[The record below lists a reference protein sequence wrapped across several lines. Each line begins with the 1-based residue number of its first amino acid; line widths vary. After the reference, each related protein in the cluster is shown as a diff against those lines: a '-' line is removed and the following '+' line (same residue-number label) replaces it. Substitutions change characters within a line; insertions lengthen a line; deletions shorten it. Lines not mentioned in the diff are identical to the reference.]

1 MSKTSIAI
9 LRLLGAFTVEV
20 NAAGSVSVAVR
31 SKKARALLAYLAMKP
46 DGRASREELAT
57 LLWGDTPDA
66 QARHSL
72 RQCLVSLRQDTHHLA
87 PDLLLVGRETIE
99 LRANGLAVDA
109 REFISLATSSDP
121 DGLGRAAKLWRGA
134 FLADLALDIEE
145 FDAWR
150 AREQDRLAD
159 AAARVF
165 ERLCASADVAGNGE
179 CAIAAAERLVALD
192 PTREDRQRVALK
204 ILARHRGRDAA
215 LDRARQLTNLLRSE
229 LAVSPGA
236 ATRALVDDIRNG
248 AVGPATQSSPPLAPE
263 TAAMDGGSEAALVST
278 TAIIASAPAAAPADE
293 PTGIVAIPALAVH
306 RHRWRAPAVLAAIG
320 AIAIGGAAAFW
331 LATGPAQTLVAAKP
345 STRPGLASAVVLPF
359 SVEGPRD
366 AQDQAFAQLLAH
378 DLTAHLAR
386 YDLRMISHR
395 TADLYRDR
403 ADVAKIGAELGVP
416 YAIVGRVQRS
426 AGGVRAE
433 VQLIEAATRV
443 TLWSDQVQRE
453 PGEPATLADEVA
465 RGFARPVLINIA
477 SAEARRLR
485 RDPDRP
491 VEVSD
496 LLLRARVVEMR
507 GHLRENVSQA
517 LRLYEEALQRAPQN
531 LAAMHGVA
539 RMTLTSAMNFI
550 DLDTPPSIPRAEKLL
565 NEVLARSPNSAPAHF
580 TLGLLQKYRRQFEA
594 SLQSFQRSL
603 ELNPSFLP
611 ARAQM
616 GVVLSRMGQP
626 QKGLDLIQETMRLAT
641 PNDPSM
647 GFWCL
652 FAGEV
657 ELELG
662 HEEAA
667 LQWMLRANM
676 LMPRAPLVQAWLAG
690 VYTVMGDGPNAAK
703 YVAELKKMAPGVT
716 QRFVARASEPV
727 RPNAGYSSRLLQGL
741 RLALAG

>member
-66 QARHSL
+66 QSRHSL

-192 PTREDRQRVALK
+192 
-204 ILARHRGRDAA
+204 AA

-248 AVGPATQSSPPLAPE
+248 AVGPVPQSSPPLAPV
-263 TAAMDGGSEAALVST
+263 TAARDGGSEAALVPT

-320 AIAIGGAAAFW
+320 AVVIGGAAAFW
-331 LATGPAQTLVAAKP
+331 LTTGPAQTLVAAKP

-378 DLTAHLAR
+378 DLMAHLAR

-395 TADLYRDR
+395 TADLYRDQ
-403 ADVAKIGAELGVP
+403 I
-416 YAIVGRVQRS
+416 
-426 AGGVRAE
+426 
-433 VQLIEAATRV
+433 
-443 TLWSDQVQRE
+443 
-453 PGEPATLADEVA
+453 
-465 RGFARPVLINIA
+465 
-477 SAEARRLR
+477 
-485 RDPDRP
+485 
-491 VEVSD
+491 
-496 LLLRARVVEMR
+496 
-507 GHLRENVSQA
+507 
-517 LRLYEEALQRAPQN
+517 
-531 LAAMHGVA
+531 
-539 RMTLTSAMNFI
+539 
-550 DLDTPPSIPRAEKLL
+550 
-565 NEVLARSPNSAPAHF
+565 
-580 TLGLLQKYRRQFEA
+580 
-594 SLQSFQRSL
+594 
-603 ELNPSFLP
+603 
-611 ARAQM
+611 
-616 GVVLSRMGQP
+616 
-626 QKGLDLIQETMRLAT
+626 
-641 PNDPSM
+641 
-647 GFWCL
+647 
-652 FAGEV
+652 
-657 ELELG
+657 
-662 HEEAA
+662 
-667 LQWMLRANM
+667 
-676 LMPRAPLVQAWLAG
+676 
-690 VYTVMGDGPNAAK
+690 
-703 YVAELKKMAPGVT
+703 
-716 QRFVARASEPV
+716 
-727 RPNAGYSSRLLQGL
+727 
-741 RLALAG
+741 